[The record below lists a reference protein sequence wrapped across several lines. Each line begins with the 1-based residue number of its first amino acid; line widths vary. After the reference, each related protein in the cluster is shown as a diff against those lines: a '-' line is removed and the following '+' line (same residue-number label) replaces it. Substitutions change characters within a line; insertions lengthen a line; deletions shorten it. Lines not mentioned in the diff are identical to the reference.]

1 MDKRSV
7 LAIVATF
14 LVLILWQV
22 LYLAPKQR
30 EMTRRRMVQL
40 RERAIADSLAALEA
54 PREESPEEKTGSEQP
69 PVEVTAP
76 VEAGEAPAMPEHEPD
91 IVEIRVSTDK
101 MAVVLS
107 SRGGDVTSVRLL
119 EFDGI
124 GAEPVELIPRG
135 IGGGFALA
143 LERGG
148 TWQSLSDRAFETVI
162 RGETVTDDR
171 ELYVGAGDDEVSIVF
186 KRVSPE
192 GSRIEKRYTFGGDGY
207 EIMLSVAIARE
218 GELQETEGFAV
229 AWDCGMAVTEENAKG
244 DRREFA
250 ALGKLG
256 EEFYKESLG
265 KFNKV
270 DEKGHEGMVVWA
282 GARTK
287 YFLSAIIPERQRS
300 GAVVMRGNS
309 TNGFIG
315 YTISY
320 PFRGDPRLVEETFTC
335 YVGPLDMETLK
346 GYGVGLEKTIELGR
360 LRFLS
365 VIVLNFMTFLKRF
378 IPNYGLIIIIL
389 SVLTK
394 VLFYRLTHKSFKSMK
409 DMQRLQPKIKE
420 LQEKHRDNKQ
430 KMNEEMMKLYKEAG
444 VNPLGGCLPLL
455 LQMPV
460 FIALF
465 NVLRNTIELRNAPF
479 FLWIDDLSSPDT
491 LFRFG
496 FSLPFIGDEFHLLP
510 ILMGVAMV
518 LQSKMGAS
526 PTGEATPA
534 TQTRMM
540 STMMP
545 IIFTIFFYGMPSGLV
560 LYWFVNNILTII
572 QQYYV
577 HKQVDDEE
585 VGSVKENEAGGKGG
599 KEKDAGAAVKTT
611 RSRRGGGAPA
621 RKNKSKRQSYQR

>member
-1 MDKRSV
+1 MDRRSV

-14 LVLILWQV
+14 LILILWQV

-30 EMTRRRMVQL
+30 EMTRRRMIQM
-40 RERAIADSLAALEA
+40 RERVVADSLAALEGRGEES
-54 PREESPEEKTGSEQP
+54 PREEAVSESAPAEAQ
-69 PVEVTAP
+69 EP
-76 VEAGEAPAMPEHEPD
+76 VEAGEAPALPEQEPD
-91 IVEIRVSTDK
+91 TVEIMVSTGK

-119 EFDGI
+119 EFDGL
-124 GAEPVELIPRG
+124 GDEPVELVPG
-135 IGGGFALA
+135 GAGGGFALA
-143 LERGG
+143 IEAGG
-148 TWQSLSDRAFETVI
+148 KWRSLSDKAFEAVV
-162 RGETVTDDR
+162 RGETVTEDR
-171 ELYVGAGDDEVSIVF
+171 ELYIGPGDGDVSIVF
-186 KRVSPE
+186 RRSSPD
-192 GSRIEKRYTFGGDGY
+192 GARMEKRYTFGGDGY
-207 EIMLSVAIARE
+207 EMVLTVAIARE
-218 GELQETEGFAV
+218 GELKETGAFAI

-270 DEKGHEGMVVWA
+270 EEKGHEGMVVWA

-287 YFLSAIIPERQRS
+287 YFLSAVIPERQRS
-300 GAVVMRGNS
+300 GAIVMRGNS
-309 TNGFIG
+309 TSGFIG

-320 PFRGDPRLVEETFTC
+320 PFRGDPRLVEESFTC
-335 YVGPLDMETLK
+335 YVGPLDMETLRS
-346 GYGVGLEKTIELGR
+346 YDVGLEKTIELGK

-420 LQEKHRDNKQ
+420 LQEKHKDNKQ

-534 TQTRMM
+534 AQTKMM

-545 IIFTIFFYGMPSGLV
+545 IIFTVFFYGMPSGLV

-577 HKQVDDEE
+577 HKQVEDEE
-585 VGSVKENEAGGKGG
+585 VGSIKENDAGGKDG
-599 KEKDAGAAVKTT
+599 KEKDAGTAGKTM
-611 RSRRGGGAPA
+611 RQKRGGGAPA
-621 RKNKSKRQSYQR
+621 RKSKSKRRSYQ

>member
-22 LYLAPKQR
+22 FYIAPKQR
-30 EMTRRRMVQL
+30 ETTRKRMIQL
-40 RERAIADSLAALEA
+40 RERAVADSLAALDAEDEETPVEEA
-54 PREESPEEKTGSEQP
+54 EPDRP
-69 PVEVTAP
+69 PVEVIEPA
-76 VEAGEAPAMPEHEPD
+76 EAGEAPGAPELEPD
-91 IVEIRVSTDK
+91 VVEIRVSTGK
-101 MAVVLS
+101 MVVVLS
-107 SRGGDVTSVRLL
+107 SRGGDVTSVKLL
-119 EFDGI
+119 EFEGL
-124 GAEPVELIPRG
+124 GAEPVELVPEG
-135 IGGGFALA
+135 GGGFALA
-143 LERGG
+143 LKAEGEWR
-148 TWQSLSDRAFETVI
+148 SLSDKAFETVI
-162 RGETVTDDR
+162 RGEKVTENR
-171 ELYVGAGDDEVSIVF
+171 ELYVGDVDEDVSVVF
-186 KRVSPE
+186 RRVSQ
-192 GSRIEKRYTFGGDGY
+192 GGARMEKRYTFGWDRY
-207 EIMLSVAIARE
+207 EIGLSVAIARE
-218 GELQETEGFAV
+218 GELQETGAFAV
-229 AWDCGMAVTEENAKG
+229 SWDCGMAVTEENIKG

-270 DEKGHEGMVVWA
+270 EEKGHEGMVVWA

-287 YFLSAIIPERQRS
+287 YFLSAVIPERQRS
-300 GAVVMRGNS
+300 GTIVMRGNS
-309 TNGFIG
+309 TSGFIG

-320 PFRGDPRLVEETFTC
+320 PFRGDPRLTEESFTC

-346 GYGVGLEKTIELGR
+346 GYGVGLEKTIELGK

-420 LQEKHRDNKQ
+420 LQEKHKDNKQ

-496 FSLPFIGDEFHLLP
+496 FSLPFIGNEFHLLP
-510 ILMGVAMV
+510 ILMGAAMV

-534 TQTRMM
+534 AQTKMM

-545 IIFTIFFYGMPSGLV
+545 IIFTVLFYGMPSGLV
-560 LYWFVNNILTII
+560 LYWFVNNILTIV

-585 VGSVKENEAGGKGG
+585 VGSIHENDVGKKDG
-599 KEKDAGAAVKTT
+599 KEKDAGSAGRAMK
-611 RSRRGGGAPA
+611 SKRGGGAHA
-621 RKNKSKRQSYQR
+621 RKSKSKRRSYH